1 MFFFQ
6 QTGKYLFENWFIW
19 TVNFP
24 FFFCEVGLFCWT
36 FVHRKLN
43 CNIRA
48 LTFNFQC
55 FIKCKSNQIDWQNS
69 LPNQSAIIDL
79 TLRVYLRGCS
89 ISIYSIYSFGL
100 HIQITNRFYFEIWLI
115 DFFCYSADRI
125 GNITISKGSM
135 WLWQKISTE
144 KHRVCVCI
152 IVLFLRIFHLT
163 GTDELWLERVTV
175 IWFFDC
181 LMLEIQWK

>member
-1 MFFFQ
+1 MI
-6 QTGKYLFENWFIW
+6 YLNSKFS
-19 TVNFP
+19 V
-24 FFFCEVGLFCWT
+24 FCEVGLFCWT

-48 LTFNFQC
+48 LAFNFQC

-125 GNITISKGSM
+125 GNIHIHIRRVNVVVTKNKYGKTSSLRLYYCAFSADFPFDRNWWTLIGGSNSDLVF
-135 WLWQKISTE
+135 WL
-144 KHRVCVCI
+144 
-152 IVLFLRIFHLT
+152 
-163 GTDELWLERVTV
+163 
-175 IWFFDC
+175 FDC